1 MGIDPSLRNSGVA
14 CLNWNSETNEI
25 WVTNCAVL
33 RTPAKIKGLD
43 AIYYMINEIK
53 KFCERPGIM
62 DCDHAIIE
70 FPAAFYN
77 PKFSA
82 GTMSPL
88 SGIAGAAYTLL
99 NDFEDNPK
107 AELVYPTVWN
117 KRKNK
122 QKTSQI
128 ITQLVGEV
136 ADWHFDEPVKNPKL
150 FEHVIDA
157 VGMCYY
163 VLERDLL

>member
-1 MGIDPSLRNSGVA
+1 
-14 CLNWNSETNEI
+14 
-25 WVTNCAVL
+25 
-33 RTPAKIKGLD
+33 
-43 AIYYMINEIK
+43 MISEIK
-53 KFCERPGIM
+53 KFCERPGIL

-88 SGIAGAAYTLL
+88 SGIAGAAFTLL
-99 NDFEDNPK
+99 NDFEEIPR

-122 QKTSQI
+122 QKTSEI
-128 ITQLVGEV
+128 ITQLVGDV
-136 ADWHFDEPVKNPKL
+136 VDWHFDHPVTNPKL